1 MLKTGA
7 AISAAIGAGAMLLAG
22 CAEKRSTAIP
32 WATAVQAHPL
42 APESQTARGG
52 DGGGTAP
59 DLRMEMPAP
68 PSELA
73 TRRAGPAKP
82 RVEPVNAEGNTD
94 PAKTPALAPELA
106 PQELELAKQQTNES
120 LNITQ
125 RSLQAAKGR
134 RLDSVQTDLVSK
146 ITGFADE
153 ARQAAKEG
161 DWTRARNLAQKAQ
174 VLSQELAGT
183 L

>member
-1 MLKTGA
+1 
-7 AISAAIGAGAMLLAG
+7 MLLAG
-22 CAEKRSTAIP
+22 CAEKKGSAIP
-32 WATAVQAHPL
+32 WATAVQVHPV
-42 APESQTARGG
+42 AAESQTAEWD
-52 DGGGTAP
+52 DGGSKAP

-73 TRRAGPAKP
+73 MRRAGPVKP
-82 RVEPVNAEGNTD
+82 RVEPANAEGNVGS
-94 PAKTPALAPELA
+94 ANTPVLAPEMA

-125 RSLQAAKGR
+125 RNLQAAKGR

-153 ARQAAKEG
+153 ARQAANEG
-161 DWTRARNLAQKAQ
+161 DWTRARNLAKKAQ

>member
-1 MLKTGA
+1 VLKTA
-7 AISAAIGAGAMLLAG
+7 AISVAFGAGAMLLAG
-22 CAEKRSTAIP
+22 CAEKRGTAIP
-32 WATAVQAHPL
+32 WATAVQVRPL
-42 APESQTARGG
+42 AAESQVARGG
-52 DGGGTAP
+52 DGGGAAP

-73 TRRAGPAKP
+73 MRRAGPVKP
-82 RVEPVNAEGNTD
+82 RVEPTKGEGDAD

-120 LNITQ
+120 LSVAQ
-125 RSLQAAKGR
+125 RNLQAAKAR
-134 RLDSVQTDLVSK
+134 RLDSVQADLVSK

>member
-1 MLKTGA
+1 MLKIGA
-7 AISAAIGAGAMLLAG
+7 AISVAFGACAMLLAG
-22 CAEKRSTAIP
+22 CAEKKSTAIP
-32 WATAVQAHPL
+32 WATAVLVHPL
-42 APESQTARGG
+42 ATESQASRGN
-52 DGGGTAP
+52 DGESTAP

-73 TRRAGPAKP
+73 MRRAGPAKP
-82 RVEPVNAEGNTD
+82 RVEPANVEGNAD
-94 PAKTPALAPELA
+94 PARTPVLAPELA
-106 PQELELAKQQTNES
+106 PQELELAKQHTNES

-125 RSLQAAKGR
+125 RNLQAAKGR

-146 ITGFADE
+146 ISGFADE

-161 DWTRARNLAQKAQ
+161 DWTRAQNLAKKAQ